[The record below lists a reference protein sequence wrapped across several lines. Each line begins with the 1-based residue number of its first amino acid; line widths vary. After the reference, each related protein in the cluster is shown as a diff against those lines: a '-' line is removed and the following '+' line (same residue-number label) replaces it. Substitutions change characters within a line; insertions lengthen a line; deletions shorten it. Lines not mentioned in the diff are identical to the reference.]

1 MLLLEEEKISDL
13 TSQTPEDKRV
23 YFNIDAETSKKKI
36 QVLIFSSK
44 FFTNMQKYVPKLQFK
59 AFFLFMPLKNSY
71 LSRFQ
76 IFVVFKKTYL
86 IFAAIMMCFT
96 YIHYSSYKFYSFC

>member
-36 QVLIFSSK
+36 QVLILAQNFI
-44 FFTNMQKYVPKLQFK
+44 TNMQKSVPKLQFK
-59 AFFLFMPLKNSY
+59 TVFQFMPL
-71 LSRFQ
+71 
-76 IFVVFKKTYL
+76 
-86 IFAAIMMCFT
+86 
-96 YIHYSSYKFYSFC
+96 

>member
-1 MLLLEEEKISDL
+1 MLLLEGEKISDL

-44 FFTNMQKYVPKLQFK
+44 FYYKHAEICTK
-59 AFFLFMPLKNSY
+59 
-71 LSRFQ
+71 
-76 IFVVFKKTYL
+76 I
-86 IFAAIMMCFT
+86 AI
-96 YIHYSSYKFYSFC
+96 